1 MTQHN
6 LSSASGGV
14 QLHITRFEGQAL
26 QLRWAWPSDLN
37 KVDLATVLNKLGL
50 PAQAVEEAHHVSFH
64 LAPHQSASSVA
75 VSHNCSQLRC
85 SVNGQKLASNQLVW
99 LQQGDVL
106 DVGLCRLALEA
117 TQDSA
122 AAPAPAIDDVDLT
135 SLASGVQAR
144 SSVDRLLDA
153 PDAFDD
159 LLQATPWRTAAAA
172 TDGPAPKVQ
181 AQTPSH
187 TPAPTRAQ
195 GAHAAKRFEPTA
207 KTPVT
212 DIADGLKP
220 KTPDDPLGQWHT
232 QYLRRLQSPN
242 EALHQ
247 GEWVGL
253 SEQQQ
258 NSHADALE
266 DLMQQSKA
274 GPDLSALLGQ
284 DTHINTVLVQ
294 LDAHGVNDLF
304 EPPES
309 VNVLHL
315 FAPEGWSAADQS
327 AQVPL
332 LSRQEHHGMAL
343 DSAVPLNAPLPPIS
357 GKQDT

>member
-1 MTQHN
+1 MTQYFQ
-6 LSSASGGV
+6 SSASGGV
-14 QLHITRFEGQAL
+14 QLHINRFEGQAL
-26 QLRWAWPSDLN
+26 QLRWAWPSNLK
-37 KVDLATVLNKLGL
+37 KVDLATVLDKLGL
-50 PAQAVEEAHHVSFH
+50 PVQAVEEAHCVSFH
-64 LAPHQSASSVA
+64 LAPHPSASSMA
-75 VSHNCSQLRC
+75 VSHNCTQLRC
-85 SVNGQKLASNQLVW
+85 SINGQKLATNHLVW

-117 TQDSA
+117 TQDN
-122 AAPAPAIDDVDLT
+122 APAPAPKIDDVDLT

-144 SSVDRLLDA
+144 SAVDRLLDA
-153 PDAFDD
+153 PGAFDD
-159 LLQATPWRTAAAA
+159 LLHATPWHTAAAD
-172 TDGPAPKVQ
+172 TLGPAPKGQ
-181 AQTPSH
+181 LQTQPLV
-187 TPAPTRAQ
+187 
-195 GAHAAKRFEPTA
+195 AHEAKRFEPA
-207 KTPVT
+207 AQPPVT

-220 KTPDDPLGQWHT
+220 KTQDDPFGQWHT

-258 NSHADALE
+258 NKHTDVLE

-274 GPDLSALLGQ
+274 GPDLSALLGEG
-284 DTHINTVLVQ
+284 THINTVMLQ
-294 LDAHGVNDLF
+294 LDEHGVNNLLD
-304 EPPES
+304 PPEN

-343 DSAVPLNAPLPPIS
+343 DSAAHLNAATQSIS

>member
-1 MTQHN
+1 MTDHFQ
-6 LSSASGGV
+6 SSASGGL

-26 QLRWAWPSDLN
+26 QLRWAWPSKLN
-37 KVDLATVLNKLGL
+37 KVDLATVLDTLGL
-50 PAQAVEEAHHVSFH
+50 APQAVEEAHHVSFH
-64 LAPHQSASSVA
+64 LAPHQSAASLA

-85 SVNGQKLASNQLVW
+85 SINGQKLATNHLVW

-117 TQDSA
+117 TQDP
-122 AAPAPAIDDVDLT
+122 APAPAPKIDDVDLT
-135 SLASGVQAR
+135 RLASGVQAR

-159 LLQATPWRTAAAA
+159 LLHATPWRTAPAA
-172 TDGPAPKVQ
+172 TDELAPQVQ
-181 AQTPSH
+181 VH
-187 TPAPTRAQ
+187 APTQ
-195 GAHAAKRFEPTA
+195 LPGAHAAKRREPLA
-207 KTPVT
+207 QTPVT

-220 KTPDDPLGQWHT
+220 KTLDDPLGQWHT
-232 QYLRRLQSPN
+232 QFLRRLQSPN
-242 EALHQ
+242 EALSQ

-266 DLMQQSKA
+266 DLMQQSQT

-343 DSAVPLNAPLPPIS
+343 DSAVPLNAPYPPIS